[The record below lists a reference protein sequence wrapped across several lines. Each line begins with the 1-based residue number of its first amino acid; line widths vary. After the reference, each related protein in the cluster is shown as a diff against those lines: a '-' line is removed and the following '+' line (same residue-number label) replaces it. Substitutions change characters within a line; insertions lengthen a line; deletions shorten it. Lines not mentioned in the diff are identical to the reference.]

1 MISSHN
7 LAKKKKEEIRDRA
20 YAWLREKLL
29 ESDFVKTKLIK
40 RKEGFQAFEDLVN
53 EIA

>member
-7 LAKKKKEEIRDRA
+7 LAKKKKAEIRAKA

-29 ESDFVKTKLIK
+29 ESEFVRTKLIRK
-40 RKEGFQAFEDLVN
+40 KEG
-53 EIA
+53 I